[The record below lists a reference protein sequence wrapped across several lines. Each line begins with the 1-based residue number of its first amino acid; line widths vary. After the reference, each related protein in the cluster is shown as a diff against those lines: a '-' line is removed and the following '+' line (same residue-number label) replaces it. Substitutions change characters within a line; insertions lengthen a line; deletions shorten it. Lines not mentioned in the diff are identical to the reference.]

1 MKIFTIITKP
11 NLFLPY
17 FLIIFLT
24 VSSLSVHADDG
35 NPGQI
40 VKKTIDQVLAVLDDE
55 TLSKEQKRRF
65 VYQTASKQIDFKSM
79 AQRILATNWDR
90 ADNQQKAEFVF
101 LFEKILLNDY
111 WTRMNNY
118 SGERVEYY
126 AVSVEQKKYATVDT
140 VIIRDGSDVEIPITY
155 RMELKEGVWRAYDF
169 LVESLSLVQ
178 NYRREYQAIIKN
190 HGIQG
195 LLEHMHREI

>member
-1 MKIFTIITKP
+1 MKIFTIIIKL
-11 NLFLPY
+11 NIFFSY
-17 FLIIFLT
+17 FLIFFLT
-24 VSSLSVHADDG
+24 VSSLSTHADDG

-40 VKKTIDQVLAVLDDE
+40 VKKTIDQVLAVLDDG
-55 TLSKEQKRRF
+55 TLSKEQKQRF
-65 VYQTASKQIDFKSM
+65 VYQTASKQIDFNSM
-79 AQRILATNWDR
+79 SQRILATNWDR

-140 VIIRDGSDVEIPITY
+140 VIIRDGSNVEIPITY

>member
-1 MKIFTIITKP
+1 MKIFTIIIKL
-11 NLFLPY
+11 NIFFSY
-17 FLIIFLT
+17 FLIFFLT
-24 VSSLSVHADDG
+24 VSSLSAHADDG

-40 VKKTIDQVLAVLDDE
+40 VKKTIDQVLAVLDDG
-55 TLSKEQKRRF
+55 TLSKEQKQRF

-140 VIIRDGSDVEIPITY
+140 VIIRDGSNVEIPITY

>member
-24 VSSLSVHADDG
+24 VSSLSAHADDG

-40 VKKTIDQVLAVLDDE
+40 VKKTIDQVLVVLNDE

-79 AQRILATNWDR
+79 ATRILATNWDR

-140 VIIRDGSDVEIPITY
+140 VIIRDGSNVEIPITY

-190 HGIQG
+190 YGIQG

>member
-1 MKIFTIITKP
+1 MKIITIITKP

-35 NPGQI
+35 SPGQI

-65 VYQTASKQIDFKSM
+65 VYKTASKQIDFKSM

-140 VIIRDGSDVEIPITY
+140 VIIRDGSNVEIPITY

-190 HGIQG
+190 YGIQG

>member
-1 MKIFTIITKP
+1 MIIAKP
-11 NLFLPY
+11 NLFFSY
-17 FLIIFLT
+17 FLISFLT
-24 VSSLSVHADDG
+24 VSSLSAYADDG
-35 NPGQI
+35 NPGRI
-40 VKKTIDQVLAVLDDE
+40 VKKTIDRVLTVLDDE
-55 TLSKEQKRRF
+55 SLNKEQKRRF
-65 VYQTASKQIDFKSM
+65 VYQTVSKQIDFKSM

-90 ADNQQKAEFVF
+90 VDNQQKAEFVF

-126 AVSVEQKKYATVDT
+126 AVSIEREKYATVDT

-190 HGIQG
+190 YGIQG
-195 LLEHMHREI
+195 LLEHMNSQL